1 MKKYL
6 CLLFLI
12 FSFDLFAQS
21 YSIPEAKRPKE
32 IDIEKAKAAAEKDET
47 AESEGKF
54 RDTIKYGL
62 PSEINELLDDLL
74 KNEDPRFTNEIYDLF
89 QVSKN
94 PQIKEKVLRYFTKL
108 EDPCLEDYAV
118 EILID
123 PYDTKNEIVKAV
135 FQYVSKVKTV
145 EAIEPVVELIKS
157 ENEDYFNDA
166 ISTIGEIGSEK
177 EAVFLVEFLDR
188 DDLSDAQRQSLMRT
202 CGKMHAIETWDK
214 IVEILENEDENSFVR
229 SYAAEAIGLMKKE
242 ESVPILVEHFASNDP
257 TLRQYIIKGLINFPD
272 VVEAKAT
279 LIQGIR
285 DEHWKVRQESIKAVK
300 DLRIEESVPYL
311 IYRVENETEKVIQNE
326 SYSTLAA
333 LNSTEAND
341 FLIKQLRDKKVGD
354 SKKQKIAEVLLKEGY
369 AGETEILELAK
380 EIVEDD
386 KRKTLRHAIG
396 KELAKNPKD
405 SYEEICLMYLNSKD
419 STTQSIGLDMY
430 KNKKFAAVEPKMQE
444 IAKDKKAN
452 ATVKSRIKKMLN
464 IEDEPET
471 QKEEE
476 NEKKAVAPE
485 KNE

>member
-6 CLLFLI
+6 FLLFLI
-12 FSFDLFAQS
+12 FSFDLFAQT
-21 YSIPEAKRPKE
+21 YSIPEPKRPKE
-32 IDIEKAKAAAEKDET
+32 IDVEKAKAAAEKDEN

-188 DDLSDAQRQSLMRT
+188 DDLSDAQRQTLMRT

-214 IVEILENEDENSFVR
+214 IVEILENEDENTFVR

-242 ESVPILVEHFASNDP
+242 ESVPILVEHFASTDP
-257 TLRQYIIKGLINFPD
+257 NLRQYVIKGLINFPD
-272 VVEAKAT
+272 IVEAKAT
-279 LIQGIR
+279 LLQGIR
-285 DEHWKVRQESIKAVK
+285 DEHWKVRQESIRAVK
-300 DLRIEESVPYL
+300 ELKLQEAVPYL
-311 IYRVENETEKVIQNE
+311 TYRVEKESEKVIQNE
-326 SYSTLAA
+326 SYSAIAA
-333 LNSTEAND
+333 LNSSEGNE
-341 FLIKQLRDKKVGD
+341 FLINQITNKKVSD
-354 SKKQKIAEVLLKEGY
+354 AKKQKVVEVLLKEGF
-369 AGETEILELAK
+369 AGEKEILELAK
-380 EIVEDD
+380 EVVEDD
-386 KRKTLRHAIG
+386 RRKSLRYAIG

-405 SYEEICLMYLNSKD
+405 SYQEICLMYLNSKD
-419 STTQSIGLDMY
+419 STTQNLGLDMY
-430 KNKKFAAVEPKMQE
+430 KNKKFAAAEPKMQE

-452 ATVKSRIKKMLN
+452 STVKARIRKMLN
-464 IEDEPET
+464 IEDEPE
-471 QKEEE
+471 
-476 NEKKAVAPE
+476 EK
-485 KNE
+485 

>member
-6 CLLFLI
+6 FLFFLI
-12 FSFDLFAQS
+12 FSFDLFAQT
-21 YSIPEAKRPKE
+21 YSIPEPKRPKE
-32 IDIEKAKAAAEKDET
+32 IDVEKAKAAAEKDET
-47 AESEGKF
+47 SETESEFKN
-54 RDTIKYGL
+54 TIKYGL

-188 DDLSDAQRQSLMRT
+188 DDLSDAQRQTLMRT

-242 ESVPILVEHFASNDP
+242 ESVPILVEHFASTDP
-257 TLRQYIIKGLINFPD
+257 NLRQYVIKGLINFPD
-272 VVEAKAT
+272 IVEAKAT
-279 LIQGIR
+279 LLQGIR
-285 DEHWKVRQESIKAVK
+285 DEHWKVRQESIRAVK
-300 DLRIEESVPYL
+300 ELKLQEAVPYL
-311 IYRVENETEKVIQNE
+311 TYRVEKESEKVIQNE
-326 SYSTLAA
+326 SYSAIAA
-333 LNSTEAND
+333 LNSSEGNE
-341 FLIKQLRDKKVGD
+341 FLINQITNKKVSD
-354 SKKQKIAEVLLKEGY
+354 AKKQKVVEVLLKEGF
-369 AGETEILELAK
+369 AGEKEILELAK
-380 EIVEDD
+380 EVVEDD
-386 KRKTLRHAIG
+386 RRKSLRYAIG

-405 SYEEICLMYLNSKD
+405 SYQEICLMYLNSKD
-419 STTQSIGLDMY
+419 STTQNLGLDMY
-430 KNKKFAAVEPKMQE
+430 KNKKFAAAEPKMQE

-452 ATVKSRIKKMLN
+452 STVKSRIKKMLN
-464 IEDEPET
+464 IEDEPE
-471 QKEEE
+471 
-476 NEKKAVAPE
+476 EKK
-485 KNE
+485 

>member
-6 CLLFLI
+6 FLLFLI
-12 FSFDLFAQS
+12 FSFDLFAQT
-21 YSIPEAKRPKE
+21 YSIPEPKRPKE
-32 IDIEKAKAAAEKDET
+32 IDVEKAKAAAEKDEN
-47 AESEGKF
+47 AESEEKF

-108 EDPCLEDYAV
+108 EDPCLENYAV

-188 DDLSDAQRQSLMRT
+188 DDLSDAQRQTLMRT

-214 IVEILENEDENSFVR
+214 IVEILENEDENTFVR

-242 ESVPILVEHFASNDP
+242 ESVPILVEHFASTDP
-257 TLRQYIIKGLINFPD
+257 NLRQYVIKGLINFPD
-272 VVEAKAT
+272 IVEAKAT
-279 LIQGIR
+279 LLQGIR
-285 DEHWKVRQESIKAVK
+285 DEHWKVRQESIRAVK
-300 DLRIEESVPYL
+300 ELKLQEAVPYL
-311 IYRVENETEKVIQNE
+311 TYRVEKESEKVIQNE
-326 SYSTLAA
+326 SYSAIAA
-333 LNSTEAND
+333 LNSAEGNE
-341 FLIKQLRDKKVGD
+341 FLINQITNKKVSD
-354 SKKQKIAEVLLKEGY
+354 AKKQKVVEVLLKEGF
-369 AGETEILELAK
+369 AGEKEILELAK
-380 EIVEDD
+380 EVVEDD
-386 KRKTLRHAIG
+386 RRKSLRYAIG

-405 SYEEICLMYLNSKD
+405 SYQEICLMYLNSKD
-419 STTQSIGLDMY
+419 STTQNLGLDMY
-430 KNKKFAAVEPKMQE
+430 KNKKFAAAEPKMQE

-452 ATVKSRIKKMLN
+452 STVKSRIKKMLN
-464 IEDEPET
+464 IE
-471 QKEEE
+471 EEVE
-476 NEKKAVAPE
+476 EKK
-485 KNE
+485 

>member
-6 CLLFLI
+6 FLLFLI
-12 FSFDLFAQS
+12 FSFDLFAQT
-21 YSIPEAKRPKE
+21 YSIPEPKRPKE
-32 IDIEKAKAAAEKDET
+32 IDVEKAKAAAEKDEN

-108 EDPCLEDYAV
+108 EDPCLENYAV

-188 DDLSDAQRQSLMRT
+188 DDLSDAQRQTLMRT

-242 ESVPILVEHFASNDP
+242 ESVPILVEHFASTDP
-257 TLRQYIIKGLINFPD
+257 NLRQYVIKGLINFPD
-272 VVEAKAT
+272 IVEAKAT
-279 LIQGIR
+279 LLQGIR
-285 DEHWKVRQESIKAVK
+285 DEHWKVRQESIRAVK
-300 DLRIEESVPYL
+300 ELKLQEAVPYL
-311 IYRVENETEKVIQNE
+311 TYRVEKESEKVIQNE
-326 SYSTLAA
+326 SYSAIAA
-333 LNSTEAND
+333 LNSSEGNE
-341 FLIKQLRDKKVGD
+341 FLINQITNKKVSD
-354 SKKQKIAEVLLKEGY
+354 AKKQKVVEVLLKEGF
-369 AGETEILELAK
+369 AGEKEILELAK
-380 EIVEDD
+380 EVVEDD
-386 KRKTLRHAIG
+386 RRKSLRYAIG

-405 SYEEICLMYLNSKD
+405 SYQEICLMYLNSKD
-419 STTQSIGLDMY
+419 STTQNLGLDMY
-430 KNKKFAAVEPKMQE
+430 KNKKFAAAEPKMQE

-452 ATVKSRIKKMLN
+452 STVKSRIKKMLN
-464 IEDEPET
+464 IEDEPE
-471 QKEEE
+471 
-476 NEKKAVAPE
+476 EKK
-485 KNE
+485 

>member
-6 CLLFLI
+6 FLFFLI
-12 FSFDLFAQS
+12 FSFDLFAQT
-21 YSIPEAKRPKE
+21 YSIPEPKRPKE
-32 IDIEKAKAAAEKDET
+32 IDVEKAKAAAEKNET
-47 AESEGKF
+47 SETESEFKN
-54 RDTIKYGL
+54 TIKYGL

-188 DDLSDAQRQSLMRT
+188 DDLSDAQRQTLMRT

-214 IVEILENEDENSFVR
+214 IVEILENEDENTFVR

-242 ESVPILVEHFASNDP
+242 ESVPILVEHFASTDP
-257 TLRQYIIKGLINFPD
+257 NLRQYVIKGLINFPD
-272 VVEAKAT
+272 IVEAKAT
-279 LIQGIR
+279 LLQGIR
-285 DEHWKVRQESIKAVK
+285 DEHWKVRQESIRAVK
-300 DLRIEESVPYL
+300 ELKLQEAVPYL
-311 IYRVENETEKVIQNE
+311 TYRVEKESEKVIQNE
-326 SYSTLAA
+326 SYSAIAA
-333 LNSTEAND
+333 LNSSEGNE
-341 FLIKQLRDKKVGD
+341 FLINQITNKKVSDVQVVGVPD
-354 SKKQKIAEVLLKEGY
+354 ERYGEEACAYIILKNGESSDESEMREYGNAHMAKHKVPRYFIFVNKFPMNAAGKILKYKMRED
-369 AGETEILELAK
+369 ATEKI
-380 EIVEDD
+380 
-386 KRKTLRHAIG
+386 
-396 KELAKNPKD
+396 KNMK
-405 SYEEICLMYLNSKD
+405 
-419 STTQSIGLDMY
+419 
-430 KNKKFAAVEPKMQE
+430 
-444 IAKDKKAN
+444 
-452 ATVKSRIKKMLN
+452 
-464 IEDEPET
+464 
-471 QKEEE
+471 
-476 NEKKAVAPE
+476 
-485 KNE
+485 

>member
-6 CLLFLI
+6 FLLFLI
-12 FSFDLFAQS
+12 FSFDLFAQT
-21 YSIPEAKRPKE
+21 YSIPEPKRPKE
-32 IDIEKAKAAAEKDET
+32 IDVEKAKAAAEKDEN

-188 DDLSDAQRQSLMRT
+188 DDLSDAQRQTLMRT

-214 IVEILENEDENSFVR
+214 IVEILENEDEDSFVR

-242 ESVPILVEHFASNDP
+242 ESVPILVEHFASTDP
-257 TLRQYIIKGLINFPD
+257 NLRQYVIKGLINFPD
-272 VVEAKAT
+272 IVEAKAT
-279 LIQGIR
+279 LLQGIR
-285 DEHWKVRQESIKAVK
+285 DEHWKVRQESIRAVK
-300 DLRIEESVPYL
+300 ELKLQEAVPYL
-311 IYRVENETEKVIQNE
+311 TYRVEKESEKVIQNE
-326 SYSTLAA
+326 SYSAIAA
-333 LNSTEAND
+333 LNSSEGNE
-341 FLIKQLRDKKVGD
+341 FLINQITNKKVSD
-354 SKKQKIAEVLLKEGY
+354 AKKQKVVEVLLKEGF
-369 AGETEILELAK
+369 AGEKEILELAK
-380 EIVEDD
+380 EVVEDD
-386 KRKTLRHAIG
+386 RRKSLRYAIG

-405 SYEEICLMYLNSKD
+405 SYQEICLMYLNSKD
-419 STTQSIGLDMY
+419 STTQNLGLDMY
-430 KNKKFAAVEPKMQE
+430 KNKKFAAAEPKMQE

-452 ATVKSRIKKMLN
+452 STVKSRIKKMLN
-464 IEDEPET
+464 IEDEPE
-471 QKEEE
+471 
-476 NEKKAVAPE
+476 EKK
-485 KNE
+485 

>member
-6 CLLFLI
+6 FLFFLI
-12 FSFDLFAQS
+12 FSFDLFAQT
-21 YSIPEAKRPKE
+21 YSIPEPKRPKE
-32 IDIEKAKAAAEKDET
+32 IDVEKAKAAAEKDET
-47 AESEGKF
+47 SETESEFKN
-54 RDTIKYGL
+54 TIKYGL

-188 DDLSDAQRQSLMRT
+188 DDLSDAQRQTLMRT

-242 ESVPILVEHFASNDP
+242 ESVPILVEHFASTDP
-257 TLRQYIIKGLINFPD
+257 NLRQYVIKGLINFPD
-272 VVEAKAT
+272 IVEAKAT
-279 LIQGIR
+279 LLQGIR
-285 DEHWKVRQESIKAVK
+285 DEHWKVRQESIRAVK
-300 DLRIEESVPYL
+300 ELKLQEAVPYL
-311 IYRVENETEKVIQNE
+311 TYRVEKESEKVIQNE
-326 SYSTLAA
+326 SYSAIAA
-333 LNSTEAND
+333 LNSSEGNE
-341 FLIKQLRDKKVGD
+341 FLINQITNKKVSD
-354 SKKQKIAEVLLKEGY
+354 AKKQKVVEVLLKEGF
-369 AGETEILELAK
+369 AGEKEILELAK
-380 EIVEDD
+380 EVVEDD
-386 KRKTLRHAIG
+386 RRKSLRYAIG

-405 SYEEICLMYLNSKD
+405 SYQEICLMYLNSKD
-419 STTQSIGLDMY
+419 STTQNLGLDMY
-430 KNKKFAAVEPKMQE
+430 TQE
-444 IAKDKKAN
+444 
-452 ATVKSRIKKMLN
+452 
-464 IEDEPET
+464 
-471 QKEEE
+471 
-476 NEKKAVAPE
+476 
-485 KNE
+485 

>member
-6 CLLFLI
+6 FLLFLI
-12 FSFDLFAQS
+12 FSFDLFAQT
-21 YSIPEAKRPKE
+21 YSIPEPKRPKE
-32 IDIEKAKAAAEKDET
+32 IDVEKAKAAAEKDEN

-108 EDPCLEDYAV
+108 EDPCLENYAV

-188 DDLSDAQRQSLMRT
+188 DDLSDAQRQTLMRT

-242 ESVPILVEHFASNDP
+242 ESVPILVEHFASTDP
-257 TLRQYIIKGLINFPD
+257 NLRQYVIKGLINFPD
-272 VVEAKAT
+272 IVEAKAT
-279 LIQGIR
+279 LLQGIR
-285 DEHWKVRQESIKAVK
+285 DEHWKVRQESIRAVK
-300 DLRIEESVPYL
+300 ELKLQEAVPYL
-311 IYRVENETEKVIQNE
+311 TYRVEKESEKVIQNE
-326 SYSTLAA
+326 SYSAIAA
-333 LNSTEAND
+333 LNSAEGNE
-341 FLIKQLRDKKVGD
+341 FLINQITNKKVSD
-354 SKKQKIAEVLLKEGY
+354 AKKQKVVEVLLKEGF
-369 AGETEILELAK
+369 AGEKEILELAK
-380 EIVEDD
+380 EVVEDD
-386 KRKTLRHAIG
+386 RRKNLRYAIG

-405 SYEEICLMYLNSKD
+405 SYQEICLMYLNSKD
-419 STTQSIGLDMY
+419 STTQNLGLDMY
-430 KNKKFAAVEPKMQE
+430 KNKKFAAAEPKMQE

-452 ATVKSRIKKMLN
+452 STVKSRIKKMLN
-464 IEDEPET
+464 IEDEPE
-471 QKEEE
+471 
-476 NEKKAVAPE
+476 EKK
-485 KNE
+485 

>member
-6 CLLFLI
+6 FLLFLI
-12 FSFDLFAQS
+12 FSFDLFAQT
-21 YSIPEAKRPKE
+21 YSIPEPKRPKE
-32 IDIEKAKAAAEKDET
+32 IDVEKAKAAAEKDET
-47 AESEGKF
+47 SETESEFKN
-54 RDTIKYGL
+54 TIKYGL

-108 EDPCLEDYAV
+108 EDPCLENYAV

-188 DDLSDAQRQSLMRT
+188 DDLSDAQRQTLMRT

-242 ESVPILVEHFASNDP
+242 ESVPILVEHFASTDP
-257 TLRQYIIKGLINFPD
+257 NLRQYVIKGLINFPD
-272 VVEAKAT
+272 IVEAKAT
-279 LIQGIR
+279 LLQGIR
-285 DEHWKVRQESIKAVK
+285 DEHWKVRQESIRAVK
-300 DLRIEESVPYL
+300 ELKLQEAVPYL
-311 IYRVENETEKVIQNE
+311 TYRVEKESEKVIQNE
-326 SYSTLAA
+326 SYSAIAA
-333 LNSTEAND
+333 LNSAEGNE
-341 FLIKQLRDKKVGD
+341 FLINQITNKKVSD
-354 SKKQKIAEVLLKEGY
+354 AKKQKVVEVLLKEGF
-369 AGETEILELAK
+369 AGEKEILELAK
-380 EIVEDD
+380 EVVEDD
-386 KRKTLRHAIG
+386 RRKSLRYAIG

-405 SYEEICLMYLNSKD
+405 SYQEICLMYLNSKD
-419 STTQSIGLDMY
+419 STTQNLGLDMY
-430 KNKKFAAVEPKMQE
+430 KNKKFAAAEPKMQE

-452 ATVKSRIKKMLN
+452 STVKSRIKKMLN
-464 IEDEPET
+464 IEDEPE
-471 QKEEE
+471 
-476 NEKKAVAPE
+476 EKK
-485 KNE
+485 